1 MRENILSLNTAYA
14 DSFEETEA
22 ALDDAALAAVLTAW
36 SRGDDKEARR
46 IALEL
51 KLIIFL
57 GPNPSE
63 GYRRPSHRSGQ
74 MRHLPSGRYVR
85 RHEDHGTRARAK
97 EIFATNA
104 ARDSRQ
110 PDSNRSRRRYDKLA
124 ARSGA
129 DICVLNRAYDR
140 LIAGVRV

>member
-1 MRENILSLNTAYA
+1 MRENVLSLNTAYA
-14 DSFEETEA
+14 GSSEETEA
-22 ALDDAALAAVLTAW
+22 ALDDAALAAVLAAW

-57 GPNPSE
+57 GPVPSR
-63 GYRRPSHRSGQ
+63 YRRPSHRSGQ
-74 MRHLPSGRYVR
+74 MRRLPSGRYVR